1 MKIFNLPDLGEGLAE
16 AEIVR
21 WHVNT
26 GDHIDADAPMLAV
39 ETAKA
44 IVEVPSP
51 FSGVIKAIHGNPGDM
66 VATGALLVEFEAD
79 APPASDPVAGTTNAA
94 TRATSPSVGTR
105 VEAARG
111 ATAPA
116 AGTASAS
123 RPIDSG
129 TVVGS
134 MPTSDEDFV
143 DTHGSNTGG
152 DAGANGRT
160 PAPDRVRAVPAARAL
175 AKRLSIDIS
184 QIRGTGR
191 GELVTVDDVLHMT
204 AAGAS
209 PTTRDVLQTTAAASP
224 SAAPGILRTTAGATK
239 SVINGAPHTPAGQAP
254 NATSSLQPP
263 ATEGERLR
271 GPRRAMAHS
280 MAVSRDN
287 VMGCTLF
294 DDADLHDWQPEQDI
308 TSRILRAIAKGCAA
322 EPGLNAWFDG
332 DALTRRLLSQID
344 VAIAVDTPEGLI
356 VPVVRNIGGRPVADL
371 RRDVDRLKRDTH
383 ERTVRPEDLRDFTFM
398 LSNFGMIAG
407 RYATPVVVPPA
418 VAILGCGRLS
428 HDVIATQSG
437 SSSAR
442 TSSQQ
447 YLSGSSSAKTSSQH
461 YPSGN
466 NGGGKLEA
474 HLRMPLSLTFD
485 HRCVTGGEAA
495 RFLAAVIRDLQKG
508 N

>member
-26 GDHIDADAPMLAV
+26 GDHIKADDPMLAV

-44 IVEVPSP
+44 IVEVPAP
-51 FSGVIKAIHGNPGDM
+51 FSGVIKATHGKPGDT

-79 APPASDPVAGTTNAA
+79 ATGSDPAPRAAWATSSGTTSAPSARPPAA
-94 TRATSPSVGTR
+94 R
-105 VEAARG
+105 EA
-111 ATAPA
+111 
-116 AGTASAS
+116 
-123 RPIDSG
+123 DSG

-134 MPTSDEDFV
+134 MPSSDEDYV
-143 DTHGSNTGG
+143 EASISDTRGNVK
-152 DAGANGRT
+152 ANGNASDST
-160 PAPDRVRAVPAARAL
+160 ASAPDRVRAVPAARAL
-175 AKRLSIDIS
+175 AKRLSIDIA

-191 GELVTVDDVLHMT
+191 GALVTVDDVLQM
-204 AAGAS
+204 AGAGR
-209 PTTRDVLQTTAAASP
+209 PQP
-224 SAAPGILRTTAGATK
+224 SAAAAHTTATA
-239 SVINGAPHTPAGQAP
+239 VAGDA
-254 NATSSLQPP
+254 
-263 ATEGERLR
+263 EKLR
-271 GPRRAMAHS
+271 GPRRAMAQS
-280 MAVSRDN
+280 MAIARDN
-287 VMGCTLF
+287 VVGCTLF
-294 DDADLHDWQPEQDI
+294 DDADLHDWHPEQDI
-308 TSRILRAIAKGCAA
+308 TSRILRAIAEGCAA

-332 DALTRRLLSQID
+332 EALTRRILSHID

-356 VPVVRNIGGRPVADL
+356 VPVVRNIGGRPVAEL
-371 RRDVDRLKRDTH
+371 RRDVDKLKRNTQD
-383 ERTVRPEDLRDFTFM
+383 RTLSPKDLRDFTFM

-437 SSSAR
+437 SI
-442 TSSQQ
+442 
-447 YLSGSSSAKTSSQH
+447 
-461 YPSGN
+461 
-466 NGGGKLEA
+466 EA
-474 HLRMPLSLTFD
+474 HPRMPLSLTFD

>member
-21 WHVNT
+21 WHVKP
-26 GDHIDADAPMLAV
+26 GDHVNADDPMLAV

-51 FSGVIKAIHGNPGDM
+51 FSGVIKTLHGNPGDT
-66 VATGALLVEFEAD
+66 VATGGLLVEFEPD
-79 APPASDPVAGTTNAA
+79 ALATGAPAA
-94 TRATSPSVGTR
+94 TA
-105 VEAARG
+105 AARG
-111 ATAPA
+111 TSAAALSATAA
-116 AGTASAS
+116 ALAETAAAPDARAS
-123 RPIDSG
+123 TPTNRDAG

-134 MPTSDEDFV
+134 MPTDNDDFV
-143 DTHGSNTGG
+143 FGVDPNTNVS
-152 DAGANGRT
+152 ATTTNA
-160 PAPDRVRAVPAARAL
+160 DRVRAIPAARAL
-175 AKRLSIDIS
+175 AKRLAIDITRV
-184 QIRGTGR
+184 RGTGR
-191 GELVTVDDVLHMT
+191 GGLVTVDDVLN
-204 AAGAS
+204 
-209 PTTRDVLQTTAAASP
+209 TTAPVAPQPYRQTIPGSMSTVARPASDALLHN
-224 SAAPGILRTTAGATK
+224 SAAE
-239 SVINGAPHTPAGQAP
+239 Q
-254 NATSSLQPP
+254 
-263 ATEGERLR
+263 RLR
-271 GPRRAMAHS
+271 GPRRAMAQS
-280 MAVSRDN
+280 MVASRDN

-308 TSRILRAIAKGCAA
+308 TSRILRAIAEGCTA

-332 DALTRRLLSQID
+332 ESLTRQVLTQVD

-356 VPVVRNIGGRPVADL
+356 VPVVRNIGARPVAEL
-371 RRDVDRLKRDTH
+371 RQEIDRLKRETH
-383 ERTVRPEDLRDFTFM
+383 QRSVRAADLRNFTFM

-428 HDVIATQSG
+428 HDVIAIQTN
-437 SSSAR
+437 R
-442 TSSQQ
+442 I
-447 YLSGSSSAKTSSQH
+447 
-461 YPSGN
+461 
-466 NGGGKLEA
+466 EA